1 MMQPFD
7 RGPFDKRYRDVM
19 KPAIKDADMEPYRVD
34 QDPSTE
40 ILIESIEKEIRKSKA
55 CVAEITTD
63 NPNVWYELG
72 YAIAL
77 GKSVVLICSDE
88 RDSGFPFDIRHRDII
103 TYSTESSSDYEALA
117 SKMTAKLNAV
127 SNSAEKQSL
136 TSATDQHELN
146 EPEVSLLAVIA
157 DNKLGGSW
165 DGAFEWAIA
174 RDMESSGFTPVAT
187 SIGLR
192 ELSKRG
198 FIESTPT
205 ENDRGEKSTLY
216 SLTERGYGWMI
227 DNKDRFDL
235 ETEDNEQ
242 TFDPDNELPF

>member
-1 MMQPFD
+1 MQPFD
-7 RGPFDKRYRDVM
+7 RGPFDKRYRDVI

-88 RDSGFPFDIRHRDII
+88 RDSGFPFDIQHRDII
-103 TYSTESSSDYEALA
+103 TYSTDSSSDYEELA
-117 SKMTAKLNAV
+117 SKITSKLNAV
-127 SNSAEKQSL
+127 SNSDEDENLISV
-136 TSATDQHELN
+136 TDQYELN
-146 EPEVSLLAVIA
+146 DLEVILLAVIV

-165 DGAFEWAIA
+165 EGAFEWAIA
-174 RDMESSGFTPVAT
+174 NDMESSGFTPVAT

-192 ELSKRG
+192 KLSKRG
-198 FIESTPT
+198 FIESTAT
-205 ENDRGEKSTLY
+205 ENDRGEKKTLY
-216 SLTERGYGWMI
+216 SLTDRGYGWMI
-227 DNKDRFDL
+227 DNKDRFNL
-235 ETEDNEQ
+235 EIEDDEEA
-242 TFDPDNELPF
+242 FEPDDELPF